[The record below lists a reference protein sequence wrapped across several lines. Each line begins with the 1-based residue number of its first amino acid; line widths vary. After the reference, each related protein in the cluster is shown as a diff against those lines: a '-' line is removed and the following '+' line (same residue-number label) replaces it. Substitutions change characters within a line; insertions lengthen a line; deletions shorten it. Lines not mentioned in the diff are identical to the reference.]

1 VINTGS
7 GESRSQEPPL
17 GPRRGTTRPTD
28 EPMSRSKATLLD
40 TVTARAGSTLADLA
54 ATTGLHVNTVREHLE
69 ALEQRGLVQRERAAP
84 RGRGRPAWRYRPV
97 EPSEQSEY
105 AGLATALAATIHRSS
120 ERPRDD
126 AVAAGAEW
134 GRDLARAKGDPPA
147 PGRPAAGGRSS
158 RCSPTSGS
166 PRRPTNGTPSPGS
179 PAARCS
185 TLRTRYPDI
194 VCGVHLGIVRGALE
208 AYGADGARA
217 QMFAFCEPGACRLEL
232 MSGARSGAHP

>member
-97 EPSEQSEY
+97 EPSEHSEY

-134 GRDLARAKGDPPA
+134 GRDLARAKGDPAGTGPA
-147 PGRPAAGGRSS
+147 GRRRQVVALLADIGFAPETKRTEHRRPAH
-158 RCSPTSGS
+158 PL
-166 PRRPTNGTPSPGS
+166 
-179 PAARCS
+179 PAARHCAPAIPTSSAAS
-185 TLRTRYPDI
+185 TS
-194 VCGVHLGIVRGALE
+194 AS
-208 AYGADGARA
+208 
-217 QMFAFCEPGACRLEL
+217 F
-232 MSGARSGAHP
+232 GARSRRTAPTELVPRCSRSASRVPAGSS